1 MEAAEN
7 RASHDLA
14 VLGERMPV
22 TALQRWESRGS
33 FRNPRSEAQM
43 GATLIV
49 MRNPLR
55 QDSAQVFLAQRN
67 RITVMDQETVGM
79 IAGDRF
85 AKLLQGPG
93 CRWMR
98 GDVAM
103 HDAPCP
109 DLHQD
114 EHIESSE
121 TGGHH
126 DQEIAGDD

>member
-22 TALQRWESRGS
+22 TALQRWEYRGS

-55 QDSAQVFLAQRN
+55 QDSAQVFLAQWN
-67 RITVMDQETVGM
+67 HEIQTFP
-79 IAGDRF
+79 AY
-85 AKLLQGPG
+85 
-93 CRWMR
+93 
-98 GDVAM
+98 
-103 HDAPCP
+103 
-109 DLHQD
+109 
-114 EHIESSE
+114 SS
-121 TGGHH
+121 H
-126 DQEIAGDD
+126 